1 MSPAEVIVRSP
12 RDKEASA
19 KETMTTTCR
28 GGVMLD
34 VQETMTTTCRG
45 RPRSGY
51 RQSSRSSEFHAT
63 RSGGQ
68 DRWQWW
74 EAPLLQGMGCRRG
87 RRNVALTGEHVRQR
101 MWTPAIAALPRQR
114 GTT

>member
-45 RPRSGY
+45 RSRSGY
-51 RQSSRSSEFHAT
+51 RQSSRSSTQRAAAARTDGSGGRPRCFKAWAAAAGGAT
-63 RSGGQ
+63 R
-68 DRWQWW
+68 
-74 EAPLLQGMGCRRG
+74 L
-87 RRNVALTGEHVRQR
+87 
-101 MWTPAIAALPRQR
+101 
-114 GTT
+114 

>member
-45 RPRSGY
+45 P
-51 RQSSRSSEFHAT
+51 
-63 RSGGQ
+63 
-68 DRWQWW
+68 WQTA
-74 EAPLLQGMGCRRG
+74 ERLSTEQ
-87 RRNVALTGEHVRQR
+87 
-101 MWTPAIAALPRQR
+101 
-114 GTT
+114 